1 MTPTSNTPARHYSHP
16 NTLKRAMENH
26 TRPYRL
32 FIAAVLLAHTASAQ
46 TSDTLQQR
54 TAPSLTDRVFQL
66 GEVTVRPD
74 GDSGAGSRVGRT
86 DMDTYNTVD
95 VPRALDLLPGISA
108 TASGRRNESMVS
120 VRGFDLRAVP
130 VYMDGIPVYV
140 PYDGYVDLGRFTTFD
155 LATIDVSKGF
165 SSLLLGPN
173 ALGGAINL
181 VSRKPVDTL
190 EWEGAVG
197 LINTNGYRGSV
208 NLGSRFRSFY
218 VQGGYSY
225 LHRDAYPLSDK
236 FDPHAHEDGGM
247 RENSYRTDRKVNLK
261 IGWMPREDQEYVL
274 GFIDQH
280 GEKGNPVYAGDDP
293 LNSMLTKP
301 RYWQWPYWD
310 KTTYYFLSN
319 SGLNGKNRLKA
330 RIYYD
335 MFRNS
340 VASFDDSTYSTM
352 KKPYAFQSWYND
364 YTYGAGLEYGTTVIP
379 RNELMLSVQYKR
391 DVHRENDVDEPV
403 RTFEDVTMNLAVED
417 RWRIG
422 ERLLL
427 IPGVSFSSRE
437 NVTAQDFNSA
447 TNVISDFASAG
458 PSTAL
463 NYQLGAFYDIGRHMR
478 ISATASR
485 KTRFAT
491 IKDRYSYRMGT
502 AIPNPELAP
511 ETSDN
516 FDLAWRG
523 LLFGKLL
530 LQPSAFLS
538 RISDAII
545 SVANVEPG
553 RSQMR
558 NTGLAQFHGVE
569 MLVQY
574 DVRRNLALAANYTY
588 MERRNLTDPDIL
600 FTDVPWTKVFGSV
613 QYRPIERLLL
623 VVDAQYCSQRFSSSY
638 GTTAP
643 AFSLLNAMA
652 TVKVWKHADIDVG
665 MNNILD
671 ENYMLVEGYPEEGR
685 NFFVTLR
692 VHGSR

>member
-1 MTPTSNTPARHYSHP
+1 MEVLPRHYC
-16 NTLKRAMENH
+16 LA
-26 TRPYRL
+26 
-32 FIAAVLLAHTASAQ
+32 IASGLLVLAASAQ
-46 TSDTLQQR
+46 APDTLHR
-54 TAPSLTDRVFQL
+54 PAPDSTLGRVFLL
-66 GEVTVRPD
+66 GEVTVRPS
-74 GDSGAGSRVGRT
+74 GDPGVGSRVDRA
-86 DMDTYNTVD
+86 DMQAHNSID

-108 TASGRRNESMVS
+108 TAAGRRNESMVS
-120 VRGFDLRAVP
+120 IRGFDLRAVP

-140 PYDGYVDLGRFTTFD
+140 PYDGYVDLGRFTTLD
-155 LATIDVSKGF
+155 LAAIDVSKGF

-181 VSRKPVDTL
+181 VSRKPVDKF
-190 EWEGAVG
+190 EWDGALG
-197 LINTNGYRGSV
+197 MINTNGHRGNV
-208 NLGSRFRSFY
+208 DLGSRIKAFY
-218 VQGGYSY
+218 IQGGYSY

-236 FDPHAHEDGGM
+236 FSAHAHEDGGM
-247 RENSYRTDRKVNLK
+247 RDNSYRTDRKVNLK
-261 IGWMPREDQEYVL
+261 VGWTPREGQEYVL
-274 GFIDQH
+274 GFMDQH
-280 GEKGNPVYAGDDP
+280 GEKGNPVYAGEDP
-293 LNSMLTKP
+293 LNSMLKKP

-319 SGLNGKNRLKA
+319 SALGAKSQLKT

-335 MFRNS
+335 VFRNS

-352 KKPYAFQSWYND
+352 MKPYAFQSWYND
-364 YTYGAGLEYGTTVIP
+364 YTYGASLEYGTTAIP
-379 RNELMLSVQYKR
+379 RNDLKLSAQYKR

-427 IPGVSFSSRE
+427 IPGVSVSSRE

-447 TNVISDFASAG
+447 TSLISDFATAD

-463 NYQLGAFYDIGRHMR
+463 NAQIGAFYSFNERNR
-478 ISATASR
+478 VSVTAAR

-502 AIPNPELAP
+502 AIPNPDLGP
-511 ETSDN
+511 ETAYN

-569 MLVQY
+569 MLVRY
-574 DVRRNLALAANYTY
+574 DLRKNLSATANYTY
-588 MERRNLTDPDIL
+588 MEQHNLTDPDIR
-600 FTDVPWTKVFGSV
+600 FTDVPWTKVFGSA

-623 VVDAQYCSQRFSSSY
+623 VVDAQHCSQRFSSSY
-638 GTTAP
+638 GTKAP
-643 AFSLLNAMA
+643 AFSVLNAMA
-652 TVKVWKHADIDVG
+652 SVKVWKHADIDAG
-665 MNNILD
+665 LNNILD